1 MKPQDSDTAGGP
13 LFIIAGGGTAGHV
26 MPGLAVAQ
34 AIVDAGHPK
43 ERIHFIGARR
53 GMEATMVPAAG
64 FSVSLFDVRGIARS
78 LSPSNLPAFYNL
90 TAGIRRAD
98 RLFRRIEPSVVV
110 SVGGYASVPA
120 VMAAKIQRI
129 PVLVVSYDMVP
140 GKASRLAA
148 RLATASAV
156 AFESSPLPRK
166 VVTGVPLRPEI
177 LAVDRHRDRARARD
191 QLGLPPD
198 RFTVVVVGGSLGS
211 GTLNRVTRALVD
223 ARRDD
228 GDLAIHHVYGTR
240 NDDEAWERLDAPG
253 GLVYH
258 PVPFED
264 RMDLAY
270 AAADLV
276 VARAGATTVA
286 ELAALGVPSILV
298 PWPQAAEDHQTANAR
313 ALAAVGGAVLV
324 PEPEL
329 DADTLGRELDR
340 LRADPAAL
348 AALSSGGRSIGR
360 RGAAAAIARLAE
372 ELAMGVPDD

>member
-1 MKPQDSDTAGGP
+1 MRPLGDAAGGP

-43 ERIHFIGARR
+43 ERVHFIGARR

-64 FSVSLFDVRGIARS
+64 YSVSLFDVRGIARS

-177 LAVDRHRDRARARD
+177 LAIDRHRDRARARD

-211 GTLNRVTRALVD
+211 GTLNRVTRGLVD

-228 GDLAIHHVYGTR
+228 SGLAIHHVYGSR
-240 NDDEAWERLDAPG
+240 NEDEAWERLDAPW

-286 ELAALGVPSILV
+286 ELSALGVPSILV

-313 ALAAVGGAVLV
+313 ALAAVGGTVLV

-329 DADTLGRELDR
+329 DADSLARELDR
-340 LRADPAAL
+340 LRADPEAL
-348 AALSSGGRSIGR
+348 AAVSSGARSIGR

-372 ELAMGVPDD
+372 ELAMGLPDD

>member
-1 MKPQDSDTAGGP
+1 MKPSSPDPAIGP
-13 LFIIAGGGTAGHV
+13 LFVIAGGGTAGHV

-34 AIVDAGHPK
+34 AIVEAGYAK
-43 ERIHFIGARR
+43 DRVHFIGARR

-90 TAGIRRAD
+90 TAAIRRAD

-120 VMAAKIQRI
+120 VMAAKIRRI
-129 PVLVVSYDMVP
+129 PVLVVSYDIVP

-156 AFESSPLPRK
+156 AFDSSPLPRK

-177 LAVDRHRDRARARD
+177 LALDRRRDRPRAREV
-191 QLGLPPD
+191 LGLPPE
-198 RFTVVVVGGSLGS
+198 RFTVLIVGGSLGS
-211 GTLNRVTRALVD
+211 GALNTVTRSLVA

-228 GDLAIHHVYGTR
+228 ADLAIHHVYGSR
-240 NDDEAWERLDAPG
+240 NVDETWERLDAPG

-286 ELAALGVPSILV
+286 ELAALGAPSILV
-298 PWPQAAEDHQTANAR
+298 PWPLAAEDHQTANAQ
-313 ALAAVGGAVLV
+313 ALAAVGGALLV

-329 DADTLGRELDR
+329 DADRLGRELER
-340 LRADPAAL
+340 LRADPEAL
-348 AALSSGGRSIGR
+348 AALSMGARSIGR

-372 ELAMGVPDD
+372 ELAGGGVDG